1 MPVEIKTI
9 GSSGRISPGK
19 KYAGRTVTVEEM
31 ERGVWV
37 IKTAEVIPD
46 NEMWLHSGKGQVIAG
61 MAIRLEERTLAARNV
76 AVFWGDAILLAFV
89 WAVRDGAGVAGL
101 WRRGGC
107 FAVFGFDAD

>member
-46 NEMWLHSGKGQVIAG
+46 NEMWLHSGKGRAG
-61 MAIRLEERTLAARNV
+61 LDEALEWAARTKR
-76 AVFWGDAILLAFV
+76 AASDLGTSGRR
-89 WAVRDGAGVAGL
+89 VRKGK
-101 WRRGGC
+101 
-107 FAVFGFDAD
+107 